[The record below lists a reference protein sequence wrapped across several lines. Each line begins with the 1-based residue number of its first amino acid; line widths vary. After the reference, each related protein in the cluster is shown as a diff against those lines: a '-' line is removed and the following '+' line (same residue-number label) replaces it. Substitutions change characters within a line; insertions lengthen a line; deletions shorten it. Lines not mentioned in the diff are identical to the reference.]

1 MNKLKILAIDDNRD
15 NLTSLKAVVSD
26 KLPGVR
32 VLTALC
38 GSKGIELA
46 LAEDPDVILLDIVM
60 PDMDGYAVCGKL
72 KADDRLHTIP
82 VLFLT
87 ALRNDRGSRVKAL
100 EAGADGFLSKPF
112 DEAELVAQIRAMTKI
127 KAANRLQQ
135 LEKEQLAA
143 LVLDRTL
150 ELEHELAE
158 RKRVENA
165 LRESESKTRSI
176 LDNIGIG
183 IALISSKMEILEL
196 NNRIREWFPA
206 IDPGKH
212 PICYR
217 VFSDP
222 PREGVCDSCPTFRTL
237 RDGLVHEG
245 TIQHSLAGS
254 VRSYR
259 IVSSPLFNAS
269 GEVTAAIEIA
279 EDITEKRSLESQL
292 QQAQKMESI
301 GRLAGGVAHDYNNML
316 SVILG
321 FTELAMGK
329 TDPSQP
335 IHADLKEVYK
345 AARRSTEITR
355 QLLAFAR
362 KQPIAPEMLDL
373 NGTIE
378 GMLKML
384 RRLIGEDI
392 DLIWLPQSGL
402 WPIRMDPAQIDQ
414 ILANLG
420 VNARDAI
427 PDVGK
432 LTIKTENIKVNDA
445 SRTDYR
451 GCPPGEYVLMTV
463 TDNGCGMEKE
473 TLGRIFEP
481 FFTTKAVGQGT
492 GLGLATV
499 YGIVQQNHGFI
510 DVCSTPGKGTDFKIF
525 LPRHAGAIEIPEES
539 ASKIQIGRGETV
551 LLVEDEV
558 SILKMSRIMLE
569 KLNYKVL
576 TAHNPGEAI
585 QLAGEHAGRIHLLL
599 TDVVMPEMNGRDLA
613 ERIMA
618 IRPAIKCLFMS
629 GYTADVIAN
638 RGVPGKGVR
647 FIQKPFAILDLS
659 IRVRAVIEDADQRSE

>member
-1 MNKLKILAIDDNRD
+1 MNNLKILAIDDNRD

-32 VLTALC
+32 VLTALN

-60 PDMDGYAVCGKL
+60 PDMDGYEVCGKL
-72 KADDRLHTIP
+72 KADDRLNAIP

-87 ALRNDRGSRVKAL
+87 ALRTDRGSRVKAL
-100 EAGADGFLSKPF
+100 EAGAEGFLSKPF

-196 NNRIREWFPA
+196 NHRIREWFPA

-217 VFSDP
+217 VFNDP
-222 PREGVCDSCPTFRTL
+222 PREDVCDSCPTFRTL
-237 RDGLVHEG
+237 RDGRVHEA
-245 TIQHSLAGS
+245 TIQNSLAGT
-254 VRSYR
+254 VRYYR

-279 EDITEKRSLESQL
+279 EDITEKLSLESQL

-316 SVILG
+316 SVIIG

-335 IHADLKEVYK
+335 IHADLLEVYK

-362 KQPIAPEMLDL
+362 KQTIAPEILDL

-392 DLIWLPQSGL
+392 DLAWLPKPGL
-402 WPIRMDPAQIDQ
+402 WPVRMDPTQIDQ

-427 PDVGK
+427 PDVGR
-432 LTIKTENIKVNDA
+432 LTIETENITVDA
-445 SRTDYR
+445 ACRTGHR
-451 GCPPGEYVLMTV
+451 ECTPGEYVLMTV
-463 TDNGCGMEKE
+463 RDNGCGMDKE

-481 FFTTKAVGQGT
+481 FFTTKGVGRGT

-499 YGIVQQNHGFI
+499 YGIVKQNHGGI
-510 DVCSTPGKGTDFKIF
+510 EVCSTPGKGTTFKIY
-525 LPRHAGAIEIPEES
+525 LPRYAGTVEIPEQD
-539 ASKIQIGRGETV
+539 ASQIVIGRGETV

-558 SILKMSRIMLE
+558 SILKMSRVMLE
-569 KLNYKVL
+569 RLNYKVL
-576 TAHNPGEAI
+576 TANSPGKAI
-585 QLAGEHAGRIHLLL
+585 HLAGQHEGGIHLLM
-599 TDVVMPEMNGRDLA
+599 TDVVMPEMNGRVLA

-629 GYTADVIAN
+629 GYTADVIAHH
-638 RGVPGKGVR
+638 GVLNEGVR
-647 FIQKPFAILDLS
+647 FIQKPFAMKDLS
-659 IRVRAVIEDADQRSE
+659 IRVREVIEDAG